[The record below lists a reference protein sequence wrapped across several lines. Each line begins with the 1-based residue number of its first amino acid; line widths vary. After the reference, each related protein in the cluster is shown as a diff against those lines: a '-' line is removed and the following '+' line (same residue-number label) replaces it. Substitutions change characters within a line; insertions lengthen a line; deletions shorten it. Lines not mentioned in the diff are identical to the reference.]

1 MKLSDVINTHIYI
14 FILKLVNSDFPILVQ
29 KSNFLEGKIS
39 QAMQLLLF
47 NWDML
52 KVSYVHK
59 EAYQRTNH

>member
-47 NWDML
+47 NWDTL